1 MLNYINIFYPQ
12 YDGGLKVTSL
22 VVTGIFALASRTGNA
37 PAITEVR
44 VVCYVAPSCKAAV
57 VMLFYLSESSD

>member
-1 MLNYINIFYPQ
+1 MAVFMDCQFFFICSPQ

-37 PAITEVR
+37 PAITGVK
-44 VVCYVAPSCKAAV
+44 VN
-57 VMLFYLSESSD
+57 LSV